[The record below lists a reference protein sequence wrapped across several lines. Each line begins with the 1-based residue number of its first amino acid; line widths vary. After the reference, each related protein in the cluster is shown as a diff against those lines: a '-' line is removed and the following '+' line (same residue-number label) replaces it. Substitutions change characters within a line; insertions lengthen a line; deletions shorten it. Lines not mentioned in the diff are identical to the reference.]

1 MRRRYWIALAV
12 FALAIVGVG
21 SALAAT
27 KLESPGARNQAI
39 IDDAA
44 GRLHVSPQQLSSALR
59 QALADQV
66 DAAVAAGR
74 LTKAQGNALKARI
87 DSGKTRLV
95 GGFPFAF
102 GLGFRA
108 FGGPHHRLA
117 FPFPL
122 APGRVLA
129 TGLRVLTSY
138 LGITPAQLRTE
149 LAAGKSLA
157 QIAKDHGKTADGL
170 VAALIAAAKTRLD
183 HAVTSKY
190 LTSAQEKAILGRLQA
205 FFEMLVQ
212 RTPPPIAHFGF
223 AREFRL
229 GRGLLH
235 PGPFRRVPG
244 GPFWRERKGWRS
256 RLVPPRGT

>member
-12 FALAIVGVG
+12 VALAIVGVG

-27 KLESPGARNQAI
+27 KLESRGARGQAVI
-39 IDDAA
+39 NDAA
-44 GRLHVSPQQLSSALR
+44 GRLHVSPHQLSSALR

-74 LTKAQGNALKARI
+74 LTKDQGDVLKARI
-87 DSGKTRLV
+87 DSRKTPLV

-102 GLGFRA
+102 GL
-108 FGGPHHRLA
+108 H
-117 FPFPL
+117 FPL
-122 APGRVLA
+122 AAGRVLA

-157 QIAKDHGKTADGL
+157 QIAQAHGRTAAGL
-170 VAALIAAAKTRLD
+170 VAALVAAAKARLD
-183 HAVTSKY
+183 HAVASEY
-190 LTSAQEKAILGRLQA
+190 LTSAQEKGMLGRLQA
-205 FFEMLVQ
+205 FFDILMQ
-212 RTPPPIAHFGF
+212 RTPPLLG
-223 AREFRL
+223 RL
-229 GRGLLH
+229 GFGPGFRFGLGLLH
-235 PGPFRRVPG
+235 PGPLTPGPAGRLWRDMWPNRRA
-244 GPFWRERKGWRS
+244 